1 MLSNHNLSMQYDGLG
16 IDAKVLLYLS
26 RRGKVVRRTIRDETG
41 ISYAAI
47 KTALERMEDV
57 GMTHYEAV
65 GDYRD
70 TVYWSLTEKG
80 EKAAAMLAAVD
91 DFIRNG

>member
-1 MLSNHNLSMQYDGLG
+1 MSWYEGLG
-16 IDAKVLLYLS
+16 IDAKIILYLADK
-26 RRGKVVRRTIRDETG
+26 GKVVRRTIRDETG

-47 KTALERMEDV
+47 KAALERLEDEKL
-57 GMTHYEAV
+57 TKYEAL